1 MFRKKLHTSNKIIK
15 FNRFGNRSGFAYNF
29 FVKTGSESYPFSY
42 AISPRGSHWSGPGS
56 GSTVDFFKNIPDPRK
71 KWSRFSGHS
80 QEDFVNFQW
89 TREIRDSEQAAA
101 AGS

>member
-1 MFRKKLHTSNKIIK
+1 MVTNQDSHTIFS
-15 FNRFGNRSGFAYNF
+15 
-29 FVKTGSESYPFSY
+29 SEPDPNPTHSHMLY
-42 AISPRGSHWSGPGS
+42 ISPRGSHWSGPGS

-89 TREIRDSEQAAA
+89 TREIRDSEQARNTIHLFLWETIKRVKN
-101 AGS
+101 